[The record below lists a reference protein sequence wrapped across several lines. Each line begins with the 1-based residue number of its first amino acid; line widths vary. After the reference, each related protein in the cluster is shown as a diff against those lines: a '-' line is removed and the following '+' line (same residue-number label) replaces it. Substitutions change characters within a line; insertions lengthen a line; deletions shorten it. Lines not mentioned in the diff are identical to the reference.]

1 MAANFVSVA
10 MCEENVFYA
19 QNGIQL
25 RKRSQQRK
33 VEPLKNLHH
42 IFCYVSVPLNF
53 VVLINKIS
61 TATPNVQN

>member
-1 MAANFVSVA
+1 MMAHFVSVA
-10 MCEENVFYA
+10 MCEENVFYV

-53 VVLINKIS
+53 VVVINKIS
-61 TATPNVQN
+61 TATPNVQS

>member
-1 MAANFVSVA
+1 MVANFVSVA
-10 MCEENVFYA
+10 MCEENVFYE

-33 VEPLKNLHH
+33 VEPLKNLCH

-53 VVLINKIS
+53 VVVINKIS
-61 TATPNVQN
+61 TATPNVQS

>member
-1 MAANFVSVA
+1 MVANFVSVA

-33 VEPLKNLHH
+33 VEPLKNLRH
-42 IFCYVSVPLNF
+42 ISCYVSVPLNF
-53 VVLINKIS
+53 VVVINKIS
-61 TATPNVQN
+61 TATPNIQS